1 MWTRMRTMC
10 TSHSNFGIVV
20 CCCANSGK
28 ATEHRWKNNS
38 GFSCNRERQQKQ
50 WHTHWNRFCS
60 ALDFCSCLSLS
71 CVGVWSSEPLTDTWL
86 NLPLCLFFSFFR
98 QNIHQKTHLRDKF
111 AYDKR
116 PFCCLLLRAIFFFSS
131 VCHFYS
137 SPVFPY
143 FSFTLNVW
151 LLQRCAAAEHS
162 LEFVQ
167 NLVEHFRQHTA
178 LLFGT
183 GADACFDFLWS
194 TNSGKTT
201 TKWYWEWKCI
211 FKWYE
216 NTRTDW
222 VVQAAVD
229 SILAYVAIRDSWW
242 KVCWKRFCL
251 PEQLSATCWVI
262 QLPSVYCSIQSSK
275 IAHIQCEIWFGIE
288 HSCCEEK

>member
-116 PFCCLLLRAIFFFSS
+116 PFCCLLLRAIFFFFFGVSFLLVAGFS
-131 VCHFYS
+131 VFLVHIERVVALTVRGCGTQSWIWAEFGWTFLAAHG
-137 SPVFPY
+137 V
-143 FSFTLNVW
+143 NVW
-151 LLQRCAAAEHS
+151 NWCRRV
-162 LEFVQ
+162 FWF
-167 NLVEHFRQHTA
+167 LVKHKQ
-178 LLFGT
+178 
-183 GADACFDFLWS
+183 
-194 TNSGKTT
+194 
-201 TKWYWEWKCI
+201 WKNNNKMVLRMKMY
-211 FKWYE
+211 F
-216 NTRTDW
+216 
-222 VVQAAVD
+222 
-229 SILAYVAIRDSWW
+229 
-242 KVCWKRFCL
+242 
-251 PEQLSATCWVI
+251 
-262 QLPSVYCSIQSSK
+262 
-275 IAHIQCEIWFGIE
+275 
-288 HSCCEEK
+288 